1 MKENYP
7 NKLMVRHL
15 NIDYIRNKFEFSE
28 NITNRNL
35 GNILLSKQNL
45 MIRLLQQKL
54 QGNSAPYR

>member
-35 GNILLSKQNL
+35 DNILLSKQNL

>member
-35 GNILLSKQNL
+35 DNILLSKQNL

-54 QGNSAPYR
+54 HGNGAPYR